1 MATTYAARL
10 HLQANASG
18 DEHRALLLRERA
30 PVDLMASLAPRPA
43 PEAAP
48 FVPSE
53 APATG
58 IAHRDS
64 ARAAHPWWPAVVPLL
79 ALPAAFGLDGA
90 AKIATAVGSVVLAEI
105 VAIRQYRARNALER
119 RLNEEAAQAHAVAEE
134 ARRRAHDEA
143 HAARLAEHATA
154 EAERAALRDALAN
167 GDAARIVPLLE
178 QALGAQSWP
187 ADAEVDLRFEGLNA
201 LDVDLALD
209 PAGAEARCSLALRLV
224 HEAFRLLPSLARV
237 RLRGATA
244 DAGTL
249 VLDLDRKTFTRVDL
263 DKLDATR
270 VVNILGRWETA
281 ATHEA

>member
-10 HLQANASG
+10 HLKANGSG
-18 DEHRALLLRERA
+18 DEHRALLLRERT

-48 FVPSE
+48 FVSAEPPDLLFANHE
-53 APATG
+53 A
-58 IAHRDS
+58 S
-64 ARAAHPWWPAVVPLL
+64 RAAHPWWPAVLPLL
-79 ALPAAFGLDGA
+79 ALPAAFGLDGTA
-90 AKIATAVGSVVLAEI
+90 RIATAIGSVVLAEI

-119 RLNEEAAQAHAVAEE
+119 RLNEEAATAHASAEE

-154 EAERAALRDALAN
+154 EAERAALRDALAR

-187 ADAEVDLRFEGLNA
+187 TDIEVALAFDGLSTLELELELDPADAET
-201 LDVDLALD
+201 
-209 PAGAEARCSLALRLV
+209 RCSLALRLV

-237 RLRGATA
+237 RLRGATI